1 MLLLNGLDTQSRTK
15 NRYNNVIS
23 QELKEGD
30 AVEMNLRD
38 EKKQR

>member
-1 MLLLNGLDTQSRTK
+1 MLLLNGLDTQSRTT
-15 NRYNNVIS
+15 NTYNNVIS

-30 AVEMNLRD
+30 VVEMKLRD